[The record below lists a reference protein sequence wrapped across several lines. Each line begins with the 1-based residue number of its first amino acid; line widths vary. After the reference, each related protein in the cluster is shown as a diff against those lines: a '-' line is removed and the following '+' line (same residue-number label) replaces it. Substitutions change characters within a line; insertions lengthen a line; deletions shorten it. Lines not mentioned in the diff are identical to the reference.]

1 MLFIICLIVAIV
13 AIIAATIF
21 QRNDHDIASLISGI
35 IAFPTSAAAII
46 MMIALAITYVGYP
59 ATEARWQ
66 ERYASLN
73 TRIEN
78 HMYTDEDRNELIEAV
93 QKWNEDFAAQEKSHG
108 DFWVGIFNPESIDG
122 LSKIDLE
129 RIDGGKID

>member
-13 AIIAATIF
+13 AIIAAILF
-21 QRNDHDIASLISGI
+21 ERNDYDIASLISAI
-35 IAFPTSAAAII
+35 IAFPTGAIAII
-46 MMIALAITYVGYP
+46 MMIALAITYVGYHG
-59 ATEARWQ
+59 TEAKWQ

-93 QKWNEDFAAQEKSHG
+93 QKWNEDFAAQEKSHNN
-108 DFWVGIFNPESIDG
+108 FWVGIFNPESIEG

-129 RIDGGKID
+129 RIDCERIN